1 MPAATMTGMK
11 QTLSYFVVFALC
23 LLAYIYSERI
33 AKAFARFYAQYPL
46 ARLLPGSRHQARG
59 IYIRLGAVVIAAVVT
74 AIAILQLMG
83 A

>member
-1 MPAATMTGMK
+1 MK
-11 QTLSYFVVFALC
+11 QTLPYLVVFALC

-33 AKAFARFYAQYPL
+33 AQAFAKFYAQYPL
-46 ARLLPGSRHQARG
+46 ARLLPSSQHQARG
-59 IYIRLGAVVIAAVVT
+59 IYIRFCAVVIAAVVT

>member
-11 QTLSYFVVFALC
+11 QTLPYLVVFALC

-33 AKAFARFYAQYPL
+33 AKALARFYAQYPL
-46 ARLLPGSRHQARG
+46 VRLFPSSQHQARG
-59 IYIRLGAVVIAAVVT
+59 IYIRLGAVVIAAVVA
-74 AIAILQLMG
+74 AIAALQLME